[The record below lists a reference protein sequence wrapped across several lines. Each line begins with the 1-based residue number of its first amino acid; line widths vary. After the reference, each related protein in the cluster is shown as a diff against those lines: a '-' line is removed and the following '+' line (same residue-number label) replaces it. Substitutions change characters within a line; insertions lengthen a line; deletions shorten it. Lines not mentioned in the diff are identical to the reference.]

1 MGLSPLMP
9 PCYQQGGLG
18 TAWLQSL
25 LPGRSMSSSTLGL
38 PNAFRAQQLP
48 DPGSDCPTGGP
59 GEACVTLSNVAL
71 PRQPPSLLACPS
83 PASPLPPLEVQEI
96 RARDRSRGRR
106 EPCPAKGYPPVLTW
120 GAGAWRCEYGWILP
134 FGESL
139 ARGVPKQSSSG
150 LSFIN

>member
-96 RARDRSRGRR
+96 RARETDPGAVVNHVLPRGILQCSRGVLG
-106 EPCPAKGYPPVLTW
+106 PGGVSTDGFCPL
-120 GAGAWRCEYGWILP
+120 
-134 FGESL
+134 ESL
-139 ARGVPKQSSSG
+139 WPEGSQNSLPQV
-150 LSFIN
+150 